1 MKPVMIRYVLD
12 GELAEKMTNLSRKSH
27 IPPEQLTALAV
38 SVCIPALDEL
48 LPSVP
53 SSELRER
60 VETMMNK
67 ALFPNES

>member
-1 MKPVMIRYVLD
+1 MKNVMFRYVLD
-12 GELAEKMTNLSRKSH
+12 AELAEKMATLSRRSH

-53 SSELRER
+53 SAELRER
-60 VETMMNK
+60 LETMMNK